1 MKSSCYKMK
10 YLDIFWEFLKLGC
23 TSFGGPIAH
32 LMYFREA
39 FVNKRGW
46 LSEAEY
52 VSLVALCQT
61 LPGPASSQVGFS
73 IGLIRG
79 GLLGALLAFIAFT
92 LPSVL
97 LLIGFAHYL
106 YLFDGETGQSI
117 LQGLAILALV
127 VVLHGVVGMGKN
139 LCSETRYFTIAT
151 FTFVA
156 LILAPSPLI
165 QIFVIILGA
174 AAGYLFRAKSQTKGS
189 QTEPDTPLLN
199 LTRGAR
205 WTSSLALFFAF
216 LFFVLLLTL
225 PLIWSF
231 ADDFYR
237 SGALVFGGGH
247 VVLPL
252 LESAVVA
259 DGQISQAEFLA
270 GYGATQAV
278 PGPMFSFAAYLGFLM
293 PGGEGGLSG
302 AFIASLFIFLP
313 GFLLVLAVLPYW
325 QRMSQQAA
333 QQATIAGAS
342 AAVVGVL
349 AAALYD
355 PIFLHAVSQPI
366 DIAIAAVAYAA
377 LARWKVPVLVVVLFC
392 ILAKVS
398 WVLFN

>member
-1 MKSSCYKMK
+1 MK
-10 YLDIFWEFLKLGC
+10 YLDIFWVFLKLGC

-39 FVNKRGW
+39 FVNKRAW

-79 GLLGALLAFIAFT
+79 GLLGALLAFVAFT

-97 LLIGFAHYL
+97 LLIVFANYL
-106 YLFDGETGQSI
+106 YLFDAEIGQAV
-117 LQGLAILALV
+117 LQGLAILALA

-139 LCSETRYFTIAT
+139 LCKETRFFTIAT
-151 FTFVA
+151 LTFVV

-165 QIFVIILGA
+165 QIFVIVFGA
-174 AAGYLFRAKSQTKGS
+174 VTGYVLRTTSPDKVA
-189 QTEPDTPLLN
+189 QTETDSFLPQLN
-199 LTRGAR
+199 KKAH
-205 WTSSLALFFAF
+205 WTSRLAPIFAF
-216 LFFVLLLTL
+216 LFLGLLLTL
-225 PLIWSF
+225 PLTWPF

-252 LESAVVA
+252 LESAVVS
-259 DGQISQAEFLA
+259 GEQISQADFLA

-293 PGGEGGLSG
+293 PGAEGGLSG

-325 QRMSQQAA
+325 QTMSQQAA
-333 QQATIAGAS
+333 QQASIAGAS

-355 PIFLHAVSQPI
+355 PIFVHAITQPV
-366 DIAIAAVAYAA
+366 DLAIAAIAYAA
-377 LARWKVPVLVVVLFC
+377 LSRWSAPVLVVVCFC
-392 ILAKVS
+392 IIAKVS
-398 WVLFN
+398 WALFI